1 MMIIDHRLLDPEDNS
16 SDRDDSRRHSPS
28 PIGSSF
34 TAENGYIRSR
44 TPQGPF
50 PFNSGP
56 PPTEPA
62 QPGTPVSGPTV
73 NPADT
78 SSSSPP
84 ASPATLTNAS
94 PIGDSST
101 KVSAIQTVQSYLNHE
116 VEAIRSHLTADL
128 PGLIRGEVRTQC
140 TQLAQEIGAQ
150 IQSIREELIRPTGDQ
165 DDPML
170 PSSEDGENGDSRG
183 RGKRSARC
191 RRDKGKG
198 KGKGKGTE
206 SDNEVEEIQRHLHH
220 SQESN
225 NGDEA
230 DEEDEGGENESEEE
244 ISVTVGTR
252 EHKKKIYVFRVSI
265 HSFSP

>member
-1 MMIIDHRLLDPEDNS
+1 MIIDHSLLGPEDNS

-28 PIGSSF
+28 PIVSSF
-34 TAENGYIRSR
+34 SVDNRYILSR
-44 TPQGPF
+44 TPQGF
-50 PFNSGP
+50 LPFNSGP

-62 QPGTPVSGPTV
+62 QPGPVSGPTDSPTTV
-73 NPADT
+73 D
-78 SSSSPP
+78 SSP

-94 PIGDSST
+94 PIRDSST
-101 KVSAIQTVQSYLNHE
+101 RLSAIQTVQSYLNHE
-116 VEAIRSHLTADL
+116 AEAIRSHLTDVL

-140 TQLAQEIGAQ
+140 TQLAQEIGVQ

-170 PSSEDGENGDSRG
+170 PSSEEGENRDSRG

-198 KGKGKGTE
+198 KGTE
-206 SDNEVEEIQRHLHH
+206 SDDEAAEIQMQLHH

-230 DEEDEGGENESEEE
+230 DQEDEGSENESEEE
-244 ISVTVGTR
+244 ISVTVGTGKY
-252 EHKKKIYVFRVSI
+252 KKKIYLLRVSI